1 MAVSALLTVARLCT
15 VSRLSWDAA
24 VNDAAPEQ
32 ELAVEAAAETALD
45 AWHDALEL
53 VEAGDLAG
61 ARREL
66 LEARWQAAQWGDD
79 ATEREALDAIKAVL
93 A

>member
-1 MAVSALLTVARLCT
+1 MSALLAVARLCT
-15 VSRLSWDAA
+15 VSRLSWNAA
-24 VNDAAPEQ
+24 VNAASPEQ
-32 ELAVEAAAETALD
+32 AMAVEVAAETALD

-61 ARREL
+61 ARSEL

-79 ATEREALDAIKAVL
+79 ATERRALDVVQEACQ
-93 A
+93 